1 MKSNHAARSV
11 SVPRRTFRTTGL
23 SALLCGCAVL
33 LSGAVGGRADKV
45 ALAFTLAV
53 QGWQNEREVY
63 WPRGKAEDIAP
74 RPWRWGHVTLD

>member
-23 SALLCGCAVL
+23 LALLCGCAVL

-53 QGWQNEREVY
+53 QGW
-63 WPRGKAEDIAP
+63 
-74 RPWRWGHVTLD
+74 